1 MGAPPAGRQGP
12 RAASGNPHT
21 SPGARITGRRPW
33 VAQAS
38 YAPSMV
44 AALNGKVAFV
54 TGAGSG
60 IGQACARMLAG
71 EGASVAIADL
81 RTDRLNALRDE
92 LEGNGTKVQVVTLDV
107 TDEQADRAAIQSTV
121 DLFGRLDVLVNCAGM
136 MLLAP
141 VREADTADWT
151 RMININVL
159 GLMYLT
165 HAALPHLLDSQGT
178 VVQMSSIAA
187 RTVVRNAS
195 GYHAAKFAVNGFSEA
210 LRQEVTEDGMRV
222 VVIEPGTT
230 QTELREHI
238 THAASKAAIEER
250 VSKYRQL
257 QAVDVA
263 EAVRWAVTAPSHVA
277 VNEILIR
284 PTDQV

>member
-1 MGAPPAGRQGP
+1 MD
-12 RAASGNPHT
+12 
-21 SPGARITGRRPW
+21 
-33 VAQAS
+33 
-38 YAPSMV
+38 YMV
-44 AALNGKVAFV
+44 AALNGQVAFV

-60 IGQACARMLAG
+60 IGQACARALAA

-81 RTDRLNALRDE
+81 RTDRLLALRDE
-92 LEGNGTKVQVVTLDV
+92 LEGSGAKVHVVTLDV
-107 TDEQADRAAIQSTV
+107 TDEQADRAAIESTV
-121 DLFGRLDVLVNCAGM
+121 DVFGRLDVLVNSAGM

-178 VVQMSSIAA
+178 VVQISSIAA
-187 RTVVRNAS
+187 RVVGKCAS
-195 GYHAAKFAVNGFSEA
+195 GYNASKFAVNGFSEA
-210 LRQEVTEDGMRV
+210 LRQEVTEDGVRV
-222 VVIEPGTT
+222 VVIEPGSTA
-230 QTELREHI
+230 TELRDHI
-238 THAASKAAIEER
+238 THEPSKAAILAR

-257 QAVDVA
+257 QAGDVA
-263 EAVRWAVTAPSHVA
+263 EAVRYAVTAPAHVA

-284 PTDQV
+284 PTDQI